1 MNELNARNE
10 LALWARQEE
19 QPIFRI
25 PSRSEI
31 ERRADKFKKRYGLL
45 LIAAAA
51 FTLYTIILSAAVEH
65 RTETR
70 VRQDM
75 AVEYASQLE
84 RYKAEQAEAKQAE
97 YWLSGEASL
106 ENQINTETDML
117 SRVDIWTTDDAYLTF
132 VCNVWVRV
140 LRGDYPNS
148 VEEVLKQ
155 EKQYDFYDET
165 KPIDEH
171 RQEITKPLLRKL
183 HSGVFPANLKI
194 DYAWLEMQKDGA
206 VCVLHSKDRYYTNG
220 DEMWRYQG

>member
-51 FTLYTIILSAAVEH
+51 WTLYTIILSAAVEH

-70 VRQDM
+70 VRQAM

-97 YWLSGEASL
+97 YFLSGSASREAFI
-106 ENQINTETDML
+106 NQEIDAATQLIQEEPNETMRGTKLGVALARLMSGLYGGTLQEVVSQPDQWMNYHADTKITQEVRAFAEKIVKAYYEDGVIPDGL
-117 SRVDIWTTDDAYLTF
+117 TPDIQWLTWTP
-132 VCNVWVRV
+132 
-140 LRGDYPNS
+140 GDYLARNNWNAAAA
-148 VEEVLKQ
+148 
-155 EKQYDFYDET
+155 T
-165 KPIDEH
+165 K
-171 RQEITKPLLRKL
+171 T
-183 HSGVFPANLKI
+183 
-194 DYAWLEMQKDGA
+194 
-206 VCVLHSKDRYYTNG
+206 
-220 DEMWRYQG
+220 WRYHG